1 MSADEYIIKLFF
13 DRDRRAIEE
22 ADKKY
27 GKYLLTVASNILHNV
42 QDGEECVNDTY
53 LSAWNTI
60 PPKRPASLKHYLC
73 GITRNNA
80 ISKYRSENAQKRAG
94 VTLCIDE
101 LNDLAAPEDDDSAEI
116 RRVLDEFLKS
126 CSPRDMTVFVYRYY
140 YMYPVEKI
148 AEHYRISQ
156 QAVYK
161 ILDKMKNKLRDRLNK
176 EGITV

>member
-1 MSADEYIIKLFF
+1 MSDDEYIIKLFF

-22 ADKKY
+22 AAKKY
-27 GKYLLTVASNILHNV
+27 GKYLLTVASNILHNE

-60 PPKRPASLKHYLC
+60 PPENPSSLKRYLC
-73 GITRNNA
+73 SIVRNHA

-101 LNDLAAPEDDDSAEI
+101 LSDLAAPEDDSADI

-126 CSPRDMTVFVYRYY
+126 SSPRDMTVFVYRYY
-140 YMYPVEKI
+140 YMYPVEQI
-148 AEHYRISQ
+148 AEHYRVSV
-156 QAVYK
+156 QAIYK
-161 ILDKMKNKLRDRLNK
+161 ILDRMKKKLREKLNK
-176 EGITV
+176 EGITL

>member
-22 ADKKY
+22 ADKQY
-27 GKYLLTVASNILHNV
+27 GKYLLSVARNILHNE

-53 LSAWNTI
+53 FSAWNSI
-60 PPKRPASLKHYLC
+60 PPNRPASLKHYLC
-73 GITRNNA
+73 GIVRNHA
-80 ISKYRSENAQKRAG
+80 ITKYRSRNAEKRAG

-101 LNDLAAPEDDDSAEI
+101 LDGFAAPEDDSDEI
-116 RRVLDEFLKS
+116 RRVLNEFLRES
-126 CSPRDMTVFVYRYY
+126 DQRDTAIFVYRYY
-140 YMYPVEKI
+140 YMYPVAEI
-148 AEHYRISQ
+148 AKHYRVSN

-161 ILDKMKNKLRDRLNK
+161 ILDKMKSRLRERLNK

>member
-1 MSADEYIIKLFF
+1 MSADEYIVKLFF

-22 ADKKY
+22 TDQKY
-27 GKYLLTVASNILHNV
+27 GKYLFTVAKNILQND

-60 PPKRPASLKHYLC
+60 PPQKPASLKRYLC
-73 GITRNNA
+73 SIARNKA
-80 ISKYRSENAQKRAG
+80 ISKYRSQKAQKRAG

-101 LNDLAAPEDDDSAEI
+101 LGEYAAPDERGSAEI

-126 CSPRDMTVFVYRYY
+126 SKPRDMTIFVYRYY
-140 YMYPVEKI
+140 YAYPVDKI
-148 AEHYRISQ
+148 ANRYGISL

-161 ILDKMKNKLRDRLNK
+161 TLDKMKEQLRKRLNE

>member
-22 ADKKY
+22 AEKKY
-27 GKYLLTVASNILHNV
+27 GKYLLTVAFNILHNT

-60 PPKRPASLKHYLC
+60 PPENPASLKRYLC
-73 GITRNNA
+73 SIVRNHA
-80 ISKYRSENAQKRAG
+80 ISKYRSENAQKRGG

-101 LNDLAAPEDDDSAEI
+101 LDDLSAPEDDSAEI
-116 RRVLDEFLKS
+116 KRVLDEFLKS
-126 CSPRDMTVFVYRYY
+126 SSPRDMTVFVYRYY
-140 YMYPVEKI
+140 YMYPVDKI
-148 AEHYRISQ
+148 AEHYRVSV
-156 QAVYK
+156 QAIYK
-161 ILDKMKNKLRDRLNK
+161 ILDKMKKRLRERLKK